1 MSTAMANVLTAFRV
15 LEAVS
20 DHQPVGVSELSRVLG
35 VPKTTVQRALETLR
49 VGGWLNRGDEG
60 AWTLSLRCA
69 VVGRRAGQRGALREL
84 ARPVMLTLSRA
95 TDEEI
100 RLWMPQGHQLVLVES
115 IDSTQAVRSVHP
127 STFSGTL
134 PMHASAAGKAVLAHL
149 PPAEVDVILTPP
161 LRVLTPSTLTE
172 PEQVH
177 EQFPRVLKKGY
188 AEAHNESIQD
198 VGDVAAAITADGRPV
213 AAIAINLPIHR
224 LTKPLTTRFGRMLVD
239 AVSELS
245 R

>member
-1 MSTAMANVLTAFRV
+1 MANVLTVLRV

-49 VGGWLNRGDEG
+49 VGGWLNRGTEG

-84 ARPVMLTLSRA
+84 ARPIMLGLSQA
-95 TDEEI
+95 TEEAV
-100 RLWMPQGHQLVLVES
+100 RLWMPQGHNLVLVES

-134 PMHASAAGKAVLAHL
+134 PLHASAAGKAILAHL
-149 PPAEVDVILTPP
+149 PAAEVDVLLTPP
-161 LRVLTPSTLTE
+161 LRALTPSTMVD
-172 PEQVH
+172 PERLR
-177 EQFPRVLKKGY
+177 ELFPHIRKKGY

-198 VGDVAAAITADGRPV
+198 VGDIAAPILAADRPAAAIAL
-213 AAIAINLPIHR
+213 NLPNHR
-224 LTKPLTTRFGRMLVD
+224 LTRPLTARFGRLLVD
-239 AVSELS
+239 AVGQLS
-245 R
+245 V